1 MDERSLDASALR
13 DGFSALLSA
22 PDESACRR
30 ALRDTLAQVDTETG
44 VLLVAT
50 SDAEPFLTDLRRG
63 GVAPEA
69 IGVVDAAGGDSPPS
83 GVAEADAVPGPGSL
97 SALGVATS
105 DLVERLSHRFD
116 RVVVGVD
123 STTPLLA
130 ATTLPATFR
139 FLHVLG
145 GRVRASEGALLAT
158 FDRSAHDEETRRTIS
173 QLFDETVTVE

>member
-1 MDERSLDASALR
+1 MDDRSPDVSSLAEGA
-13 DGFSALLSA
+13 SALLSA
-22 PDESACRR
+22 TGNSDCRR
-30 ALRDTLAQVDTETG
+30 RLLDALGHVDLETA

-50 SDAEPFLTDLRRG
+50 SDADELVTGLRRR

-69 IGVVDAAGGDSPPS
+69 IGVVDASPTDSAPS
-83 GVAEADAVPGPGSL
+83 GVAETDSVVGAESL
-97 SALGVATS
+97 SAVGVATS
-105 DLVERLSHRFD
+105 DLVERLSHRYD
-116 RVVVGVD
+116 HVVVGLD

-145 GRVRASEGALLAT
+145 GRVKASDGALIAT

-173 QLFDETVTVE
+173 QLFDETVTVA